1 MKVNIIAFTSLL
13 QVEAVESL
21 MTEAVVL
28 TIIIDSGVTMALHQ
42 I

>member
-21 MTEAVVL
+21 MTEAVL
-28 TIIIDSGVTMALHQ
+28 TIIIDSGVTMALYQ